1 VVTGVRIV
9 HAADIHLDSPLRGLS
24 RFTDDDLAR
33 QLRLAS
39 RRAVENLVR
48 LVVDK
53 DADALV
59 LAGDIYDGDWR
70 DYATGQFFARQ
81 MDVLHQHGVRV
92 FMVAGNHD
100 AASVVTKAVPL
111 PGNVAV
117 MSTDKAE
124 TLTVDDLG
132 LAVHGQGFASKA
144 VDANLALAYPDRVD
158 GLVNIG
164 ILHTAVAGA
173 EGHARY
179 APCSP
184 ADLERKDYEYFALGH
199 VHARRVVN
207 QGHRVAAFSGNLQ
220 GRHVNETGPK
230 GAWVVDLAVDQEPAL
245 SFEPL
250 DVARWGQVEVN
261 ATGLRSADDVFDVVE
276 RRLAEERAAT
286 GDRPLLA
293 RVTITGDTAAAGAL
307 SDRVRL
313 TETVRSLAERV
324 GVTVERAVS
333 RARAPRAGSGVEDG
347 LLDAIRRRGRE
358 LTEDLGVV
366 HEVAKW
372 PDRDF
377 GRELRR
383 GGVLDLRDDEL
394 LRRIT
399 AMAVDEL
406 VAKMS
411 SEVN

>member
-1 VVTGVRIV
+1 MRIV

-24 RFTDDDLAR
+24 RFADDDLAR
-33 QLRLAS
+33 RLRLAS
-39 RRAVENLVR
+39 RRAMENLVR

-53 DADALV
+53 GAHALV

-81 MDVLHQHGVRV
+81 MDVLDQHGVHV

-100 AASVVTKAVPL
+100 AASVVTKALPL
-111 PGNVAV
+111 PGNVTV

-124 TLTVDDLG
+124 TITVDDLG

-144 VDANLALAYPDRVD
+144 VDENLALSYPDRVE
-158 GLVNIG
+158 GLVNVG
-164 ILHTAVAGA
+164 ILHTAVSGA

-199 VHARRVVN
+199 VHTRRVVN
-207 QGHRVAAFSGNLQ
+207 KGHRVAAFSGNLQ
-220 GRHVNETGPK
+220 GRHANETGPK
-230 GAWVVDLAVDQEPAL
+230 GALIVDLAVDQEAVL

-250 DVARWGQVEVN
+250 DVARWEKVEVD
-261 ATGLRSADDVFDVVE
+261 ATGLRSIDEVFDSVE
-276 RRLAEERAAT
+276 RRLAEARTIT

-293 RVTITGDTAAAGAL
+293 RVTITGETAVAGTL

-313 TETVRSLAERV
+313 TETVRSIAERA
-324 GVTVERAVS
+324 GVTLEKGVS
-333 RARAPRAGSGVEDG
+333 QARPPRADGNVEDR
-347 LLDAIRRRGRE
+347 LLDAVRQRGRE
-358 LTEDLGVV
+358 LTADLGLV
-366 HEVAKW
+366 HEMAKW

-377 GRELRR
+377 GLELRR
-383 GGVLDLRDDEL
+383 SGLLDLRDDDV

-399 AMAVDEL
+399 ATALDAL
-406 VAKMS
+406 VAKLS
-411 SEVN
+411 PEVS

>member
-1 VVTGVRIV
+1 MRIV

-24 RFTDDDLAR
+24 RFADEDLAQ

-39 RRAVENLVR
+39 RRAMENLVR

-53 DADALV
+53 GAHALV
-59 LAGDIYDGDWR
+59 LAGDIYDGDWK

-81 MDVLHQHGVRV
+81 MDVLDQHGVRV

-100 AASVVTKAVPL
+100 AASVVTRAVPL
-111 PGNVAV
+111 PDNVTV
-117 MSTDKAE
+117 MSTDEAQRV
-124 TLTVDDLG
+124 TVDDLG

-144 VDANLALAYPDRVD
+144 VDDNLVLSYPDRVD
-158 GLVNIG
+158 GLVNVG
-164 ILHTAVAGA
+164 ILHTAVSGA
-173 EGHARY
+173 EGHAKY

-184 ADLERKDYEYFALGH
+184 ADLERKAYEYFALGH
-199 VHARRVVN
+199 VHTRRVVN
-207 QGHRVAAFSGNLQ
+207 QNHWVAAFSGNLQ

-230 GAWVVDLAVDQEPAL
+230 GALVVDLAVEQKAVL

-250 DVARWGQVEVN
+250 DVARWGKVEVD
-261 ATGLRSADDVFDVVE
+261 ATGLRSVDDVFDSVA
-276 RRLAEERAAT
+276 RRLAEERATT

-293 RVTITGDTAAAGAL
+293 RVTITGETAAAGAL

-313 TETVRSLAERV
+313 TETVRSLAERT

-333 RARAPRAGSGVEDG
+333 QARAPQTGSRVEDR
-347 LLDAIRRRGRE
+347 LLDAIRRRGLE
-358 LTEDLGVV
+358 LTEDLGLV
-366 HEVAKW
+366 HEVAKL
-372 PDRDF
+372 PNRDF
-377 GRELRR
+377 GLELRR
-383 GGVLDLRDDEL
+383 SGLLDLRDEDV

-399 AMAVDEL
+399 ATALDDL

-411 SEVN
+411 FEVN

>member
-1 VVTGVRIV
+1 MRIV

-24 RFTDDDLAR
+24 RFADDDLAQR
-33 QLRLAS
+33 LRSAS
-39 RRAVENLVR
+39 RRAMENLVR

-53 DADALV
+53 GAHALV
-59 LAGDIYDGDWR
+59 LAGDIYDGDWK

-81 MDVLHQHGVRV
+81 MDVLDQHGVRV

-117 MSTDKAE
+117 MSTDEAQRIV
-124 TLTVDDLG
+124 VDDLG

-144 VDANLALAYPDRVD
+144 VEDNLVLSYPDRVD
-158 GLVNIG
+158 GLVNVG
-164 ILHTAVAGA
+164 ILHTAVSGA
-173 EGHARY
+173 EGHAKY

-199 VHARRVVN
+199 VHTRRVVN
-207 QGHRVAAFSGNLQ
+207 RGHRVAAFSGNLQ

-230 GAWVVDLAVDQEPAL
+230 GALVVDLAVDQEAAL

-250 DVARWGQVEVN
+250 DVARWGAVEVD
-261 ATGLRSADDVFDVVE
+261 ATGLRSIEDVFDSVE
-276 RRLAEERAAT
+276 RRLAEERAMT

-293 RVTITGDTAAAGAL
+293 RITITGETAAAGAL

-313 TETVRSLAERV
+313 TEAVRSLAERV

-333 RARAPRAGSGVEDG
+333 RARAPRAGSRVDDR
-347 LLDAIRRRGRE
+347 LLDAVRRRARE
-358 LTEDLGVV
+358 LTEDLGPVRDM
-366 HEVAKW
+366 AKL

-377 GRELRR
+377 GLELRR
-383 GGVLDLRDDEL
+383 GGLLDLRDDDV
-394 LRRIT
+394 LRGIT
-399 AMAVDEL
+399 TTALDDL

-411 SEVN
+411 SEVD

>member
-1 VVTGVRIV
+1 MTGVRIV

-24 RFTDDDLAR
+24 RFVDDDLAQ

-39 RRAVENLVR
+39 RRAMENLVK

-53 DADALV
+53 GAHALV

-132 LAVHGQGFASKA
+132 LVVHGQGFASKA

-158 GLVNIG
+158 GLVNVG
-164 ILHTAVAGA
+164 ILHTAVSGA

-230 GAWVVDLAVDQEPAL
+230 GALVVDLTVDQEAVL

-250 DVARWGQVEVN
+250 DVARWGKVEVD
-261 ATGLRSADDVFDVVE
+261 ATGLCSTDDVFDTVE
-276 RRLAEERAAT
+276 RRLSEERAST

-333 RARAPRAGSGVEDG
+333 QARAPRAGSGVEDR

-358 LTEDLGVV
+358 LTEDLGLV

-383 GGVLDLRDDEL
+383 SGVLDLRDDEF
-394 LRRIT
+394 LRGIT
-399 AMAVDEL
+399 ATAVDEL